1 MLIANMDIINN
12 LFCSCFHHAAI
23 YAVLSFN
30 GGMHIRIFLLMVWSG
45 RLDKSSALLLA
56 MSASIFTVAE

>member
-30 GGMHIRIFLLMVWSG
+30 GGMHIRIFLLM
-45 RLDKSSALLLA
+45 L
-56 MSASIFTVAE
+56 